1 MNERIQDLLKNGPKV
16 INIGVEQFAM
26 DLEEQEVPT
35 VLMDWRPPQVESDL
49 LSKLK
54 KLKKK

>member
-1 MNERIQDLLKNGPKV
+1 MNERIRDLLKNGPKV

-26 DLEEQEVPT
+26 DLKEQGVPT
-35 VLMDWRPPQVESDL
+35 VLMDWRPPQAEPDL

>member
-1 MNERIQDLLKNGPKV
+1 MNERLQDLLKNGPKV
-16 INIGVEQFAM
+16 INIGVEQFAL

-35 VLMDWRPPQVESDL
+35 VQMDWRPPQVESDL

-54 KLKKK
+54 KLRKK

>member
-1 MNERIQDLLKNGPKV
+1 MNERMQDLLKNGAKV

-26 DLEEQEVPT
+26 DLEEQGVPT
-35 VLMDWRPPQVESDL
+35 VLMDWRPPQAEPDL

>member
-1 MNERIQDLLKNGPKV
+1 MNERMHELLKKGPKV

-26 DLEEQEVPT
+26 DLKEQGVPT
-35 VLMDWRPPQVESDL
+35 VLMDWRPPQAEPDL
-49 LSKLK
+49 LSKIK

>member
-1 MNERIQDLLKNGPKV
+1 
-16 INIGVEQFAM
+16 
-26 DLEEQEVPT
+26 VPT
-35 VLMDWRPPQVESDL
+35 VLMDWRPPQAEPDL

>member
-1 MNERIQDLLKNGPKV
+1 MQDLLKNGAKV